1 MSKKVLVIGGR
12 TGIGKQVVNDL
23 LKDGFEVIAA
33 SREIEDDSFENGE
46 VTTQKFDVTGSE
58 ELDLPDELAGLVYC
72 PGTINLKPFDRIGLD
87 QIREE
92 LEINY
97 IGAVKVLN
105 QSIKALKKGQGS
117 AVFFSTV
124 AVGTGMSFHS
134 SISAAKGAVEG
145 MVRSLAAEYAPKV
158 RFNAVAPSLTD
169 TPLAESMLNSDKKR
183 ESNSSRHP
191 LKSIGE
197 AKDISE
203 GVRYLISDK
212 SRWVT
217 GQVLKIDGGMS
228 SLRSL

>member
-1 MSKKVLVIGGR
+1 MAQKVLVIGGR
-12 TGIGKQVVNDL
+12 TGIGKQVIEDL
-23 LKDGFEVIAA
+23 LEDGYEIIAA
-33 SREIEDDSFENGE
+33 SREIKEEDFDGE
-46 VTTQKFDVTGSE
+46 VSTQQFDVTGSE
-58 ELDLPDELAGLVYC
+58 ELDLPEELHGLVYC
-72 PGTINLKPFDRIGLD
+72 PGTIKLKPFDRISLD
-87 QIREE
+87 QVREE

-105 QSIKALKKGQGS
+105 QAIKPLKKGGGS

-124 AVGTGMSFHS
+124 AVQTGLPFHS

-158 RFNAVAPSLTD
+158 RFNAIAPSLTN
-169 TPLAESMLNSDKKR
+169 TPLAAGMLNTDKKK
-183 ESNSSRHP
+183 ESNASRHP
-191 LKSIGE
+191 LNSIGE
-197 AKDISE
+197 VKDISQ
-203 GVRYLISDK
+203 GVLYLISDR